1 MPFLSELYTYSVR
14 RNCGDL
20 KSWYFWQPAY
30 FKESRD
36 VMTYWTNISFVIS
49 FPLLF
54 KEMVENKLA
63 LWLWISWNCFY
74 ILWSATTVTK
84 WLNKNNESSQCRWPR
99 GDHLMLMAMS
109 LSKQRCFKFWKC
121 NNEALHN
128 STLSMSVAQLL
139 LWLGS
144 RMRGCGTCG
153 LVLRSSKY
161 SFLFSVLAGCTVH
174 LSSCPVGKR
183 SFFSPHEA
191 NWQESDVINHLH
203 LTSRLK
209 KTWSCVSTFI
219 RIFDPV
225 LR

>member
-1 MPFLSELYTYSVR
+1 
-14 RNCGDL
+14 
-20 KSWYFWQPAY
+20 
-30 FKESRD
+30 
-36 VMTYWTNISFVIS
+36 MTYWTNISFVIS

-183 SFFSPHEA
+183 SFFFPPWGELAREWRYQPPASNFKVKE
-191 NWQESDVINHLH
+191 DVELCLH
-203 LTSRLK
+203 FHK
-209 KTWSCVSTFI
+209 NFWPCA
-219 RIFDPV
+219 
-225 LR
+225 